1 MDIVANIN
9 GISRNV
15 EYGMIDEIYRH
26 NAFDIVEDG
35 VTDDINRVFQRT
47 QNETK
52 VPIWLQDA
60 GLWETW
66 DIIYSTKTIRSA
78 SLFGRDMDDYEGI
91 VRMSIDNHEHFI
103 ALLNDVIIVRY
114 VFEKRYT
121 WLHVMGLIETWD
133 IITSP

>member
-15 EYGMIDEIYRH
+15 EYDMIDEIYRH

-47 QNETK
+47 QDKTK

-78 SLFGRDMDDYEGI
+78 CLSRRDMI
-91 VRMSIDNHEHFI
+91 WMITK
-103 ALLNDVIIVRY
+103 ALQ
-114 VFEKRYT
+114 ECQ
-121 WLHVMGLIETWD
+121 
-133 IITSP
+133 